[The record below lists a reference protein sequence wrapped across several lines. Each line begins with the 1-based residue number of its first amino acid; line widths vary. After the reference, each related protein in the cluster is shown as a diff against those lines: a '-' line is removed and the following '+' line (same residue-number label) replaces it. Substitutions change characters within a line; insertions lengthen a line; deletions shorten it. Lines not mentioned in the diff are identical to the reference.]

1 MIVPP
6 VRFSLL
12 LLFSVSAASPAVL
25 NFGPPS
31 VQESAAAEAANLRVS
46 RAKLS
51 SLQRAASVCSGMRV
65 MLVHSAQARM
75 RRPVELARFNEAE
88 TAQMKSLISRMT
100 AVKAVPSAAPNAG
113 LVVKLELLGP
123 GDTVLDSVEYLDVTG
138 EGLVNAQGY
147 AEGSRLLLRGG
158 DATSWHLLMRAEQ
171 ARAIAANPAPSRQ
184 RNRPIRFASIPQPPP
199 PKEESDPFPKE
210 EKEYYHKDCHHEHK
224 HHKHRKK
231 NHYCDHPQKK

>member
-1 MIVPP
+1 MKIPF

-12 LLFSVSAASPAVL
+12 LLIAATDVSSAVL
-25 NFGPPS
+25 DFGPPP
-31 VQESAAAEAANLRVS
+31 VQESAAAEAANLRLS

-51 SLQRAASVCSGMRV
+51 SLQRAASACSGMRV
-65 MLVHSAQARM
+65 VLVHSAQARM
-75 RRPVELARFNEAE
+75 RRSVELAHFNEAE
-88 TAQMKSLISRMT
+88 MAQMKSLIFRMS
-100 AVKAVPSAAPNAG
+100 AVKEVPSAAANAG
-113 LVVKLELLGP
+113 LVVKLELLGQ

-147 AEGSRLLLRGG
+147 AEGSRLLLRGV

-184 RNRPIRFASIPQPPP
+184 RNRPIRFACIPQPPAP
-199 PKEESDPFPKE
+199 DEESDPFPQA
-210 EKEYYHKDCHHEHK
+210 EKEYYHKDCRHEHK

-231 NHYCDHPQKK
+231 KHYCDHPQKK

>member
-6 VRFSLL
+6 VHFSLL

-100 AVKAVPSAAPNAG
+100 AVKAVPSAAPNAR

-123 GDTVLDSVEYLDVTG
+123 GDTVLDSVEYLDVAG

-158 DATSWHLLMRAEQ
+158 DATSWHLLMRAEH
-171 ARAIAANPAPSRQ
+171 ARSIAANPAPGRQ
-184 RNRPIRFASIPQPPP
+184 RNRPIRFAPIPEPPRP
-199 PKEESDPFPKE
+199 VKSEDSDPFPDNGKE
-210 EKEYYHKDCHHEHK
+210 EYYHK
-224 HHKHRKK
+224 
-231 NHYCDHPQKK
+231 N

>member
-1 MIVPP
+1 MKITF

-12 LLFSVSAASPAVL
+12 LLIAATDVSSAVL

-31 VQESAAAEAANLRVS
+31 VQESAAAEAANLRLS

-51 SLQRAASVCSGMRV
+51 SLQRAASACSGMRV
-65 MLVHSAQARM
+65 VLVHSAQSRM
-75 RRPVELARFNEAE
+75 RRSVELAHFNEAE
-88 TAQMKSLISRMT
+88 TAQMKSLIFRMS
-100 AVKAVPSAAPNAG
+100 AVKEVPSAAPNAG
-113 LVVKLELLGP
+113 LVVKLELLGQ

-184 RNRPIRFASIPQPPP
+184 SNRPIRFACIPQPPTP
-199 PKEESDPFPKE
+199 DKESDLFPQA
-210 EKEYYHKDCHHEHK
+210 EKEYYHKDCRHEHK

-231 NHYCDHPQKK
+231 KHYCDHPQKK

>member
-1 MIVPP
+1 MKFAT

-12 LLFSVSAASPAVL
+12 LLLAATAVSSAVL
-25 NFGPPS
+25 NFGPPP
-31 VQESAAAEAANLRVS
+31 VQESAAAEAANLRKS
-46 RAKLS
+46 RGKLS

-65 MLVHSAQARM
+65 ILVHSAQARM
-75 RRPVELARFNEAE
+75 RRPVELARFNAAE
-88 TAQMKSLISRMT
+88 TAQMKSLISRMS
-100 AVKAVPSAAPNAG
+100 AVKEVPSAAPNAG
-113 LVVKLELLGP
+113 LVVKLELLGQ

-147 AEGSRLLLRGG
+147 AVGSRLLLRGG

-199 PKEESDPFPKE
+199 PEEESDPFPKE